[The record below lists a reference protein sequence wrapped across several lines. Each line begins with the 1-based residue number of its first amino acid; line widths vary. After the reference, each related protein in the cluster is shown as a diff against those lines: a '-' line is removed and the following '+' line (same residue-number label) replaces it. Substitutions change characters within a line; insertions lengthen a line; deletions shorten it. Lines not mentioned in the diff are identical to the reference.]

1 MFRLS
6 NCVFFCLYISFFSLA
21 VNGNWSLWSNWTDC
35 SQPCGGGIMSRNRT
49 CNNPMTASGGTF
61 CSGLPYEQ
69 QDCNT
74 VSCASFFSSNGL
86 KAFNNL
92 FVCFIFLPFLVIF
105 NPCFV
110 FQFEARF
117 WIGFLF
123 PRLFALLLFFPFWLV
138 RKCYFKIVNIVVK
151 PNSVQFRFVWKRCTF

>member
-1 MFRLS
+1 MFNACALWCLILDIAFLFPLLYVLLNIS
-6 NCVFFCLYISFFSLA
+6 SFNVSLILFCFYISFFSLA
-21 VNGNWSLWSNWTDC
+21 VNGNWSFWSNWTDC

-61 CSGLPYEQ
+61 CSGLPNEQ

-92 FVCFIFLPFLVIF
+92 FVRFIDLPFLVIF

-117 WIGFLF
+117 
-123 PRLFALLLFFPFWLV
+123 
-138 RKCYFKIVNIVVK
+138 
-151 PNSVQFRFVWKRCTF
+151 

>member
-86 KAFNNL
+86 KGFNNL
-92 FVCFIFLPFLVIF
+92 FVCIIYLLFLVIF
-105 NPCFV
+105 NPCFG
-110 FQFEARF
+110 FQ
-117 WIGFLF
+117 LF
-123 PRLFALLLFFPFWLV
+123 SPYWLF
-138 RKCYFKIVNIVVK
+138 RKCDLKL
-151 PNSVQFRFVWKRCTF
+151 